1 MRMEHSALGLCKTD
15 FLKLLQASAMITL
28 ETCILDF
35 YFMLYY
41 MLTVLDLS

>member
-28 ETCILDF
+28 ETCTPDF
-35 YFMLYY
+35 YPMLHH
-41 MLTVLDLS
+41 MSTVLDLS